1 MNEKMTVRQVA
12 DQAVEAMVAMGQNPS
27 TIWKFFYPRCSH
39 VIHFYERQ
47 KTEIYDPEVTK
58 AYTAMLKG
66 RFENGDLS
74 RQNYLN
80 YLKTAERMDQVF
92 LTGRIE
98 WSCKSRHKRSPLPS
112 EFDRWH
118 EEYLDAFSFHPN
130 TKEDISWAVYKHLSW
145 LAEKSNSDFST
156 VNENTLE
163 QYVSFCMENLS
174 PGSVRNTLSYLKKF
188 YEFLQENRVISF
200 NYAGFLNTSVRR
212 PEKIQPAAT
221 HEEVEAV
228 LAQINRAMPIGRRD
242 YAMILLGARLGLR
255 ADDIVRMKL
264 EDVDLQ
270 AGHIKILQQKTKK
283 VLLLPLPSDAGNALK
298 EYIMYVR
305 PKSDFTQVFLRAQ
318 APFQPLKA
326 GSAVGYTYAKYQ
338 KKAGIERQPFDG
350 KGFHSLRRMMGK
362 ELTIAGVP
370 VTTTA
375 QILGHSN
382 LDTVK
387 QYIALDTMHLK
398 ECALDFQG
406 IELTGGVF

>member
-1 MNEKMTVRQVA
+1 
-12 DQAVEAMVAMGQNPS
+12 
-27 TIWKFFYPRCSH
+27 
-39 VIHFYERQ
+39 
-47 KTEIYDPEVTK
+47 
-58 AYTAMLKG
+58 MLKD

-98 WSCKSRHKRSPLPS
+98 WSCKSRHRRSPLPL

-118 EEYLDAFSFHPN
+118 KEYLDAFPFHPN

-145 LAEKSNSDFST
+145 LAEKSNSDFSAI
-156 VNENTLE
+156 NENTIE
-163 QYVSFCMENLS
+163 KYVNFCVENLS

-188 YEFLQENRVISF
+188 YEFLKENHVISF

-212 PEKIQPAAT
+212 PDKIQPAAT
-221 HEEVEAV
+221 REEVEAV
-228 LAQINRAMPIGRRD
+228 LAQINRATPIGKRD
-242 YAMILLGARLGLR
+242 YAIILLGARLGLR
-255 ADDIVRMKL
+255 ADDIVRMNL
-264 EDVDLQ
+264 GDVDLQ
-270 AGHIKILQQKTKK
+270 AGQIQILQQKTKRAL
-283 VLLLPLPSDAGNALK
+283 VLPLPSDVGNALK
-298 EYIMYVR
+298 EYILYVR

-350 KGFHSLRRMMGK
+350 KGFHSLRRMIGK
-362 ELTIAGVP
+362 ELTTAGVP

-382 LDTVK
+382 LNTVK
-387 QYIALDTMHLK
+387 QYISLDTMHLK